1 MGIFDMFLSEEKRIS
16 KQQRTL
22 TNRDS
27 QPEDRENAA
36 RWLVDNGSPK
46 AVVALLSRFDMKL
59 ENQLKDAGE
68 RDFLYSLVV
77 GLGEA
82 LERPLDRHLK
92 RCKNLAFPL
101 KLLVETKGEQAA
113 VEKVL
118 ELLQKEYEKDDFK
131 PRRKT
136 DLLVW
141 LAPHAHDGAVEC
153 AKLFLDDFDENVRYA
168 AIEVIAAQ
176 NPAELGALLEP
187 VLTRPEED
195 ANRVKVR
202 IAELFQQRGLT
213 VVDAEAVAAA
223 LPGTFKLTDDGRI
236 KAA

>member
-1 MGIFDMFLSEEKRIS
+1 MGIFDLFLSEDKRIS
-16 KQQRTL
+16 KQQRVL

-27 QPEDRENAA
+27 QPEDRDNAA

-77 GLGEA
+77 GLGDA
-82 LERPLDRHLK
+82 LERPLDRHLR
-92 RCKNLAFPL
+92 RCKYLAFPL
-101 KLLVETKGEQAA
+101 KLVVDTKGEQAA
-113 VEKVL
+113 IEKVL
-118 ELLQKEYEKDDFK
+118 ALLQREHEKDDFK

-141 LAPHAHDGAVEC
+141 LAPHAHPGAVEC
-153 AKLFLDDFDENVRYA
+153 AKLFLEDFDENVRYA
-168 AIEVIAAQ
+168 AIEVLATQ
-176 NPAELGALLEP
+176 NPPELAALLEP

-202 IAELFQQRGLT
+202 IAEIFQQRGLA
-213 VVDAEAVAAA
+213 VADASAVAAA
-223 LPGTFKLTDDGRI
+223 LPGSFKVTDDGRI